1 MKYEKECTCMGAHVR
16 QLVKIVKDIC
26 LENNIDFQSFS
37 YDWILQ
43 LSANSRKMFI
53 YGYKFPNNNASIEQI
68 CNDKSALSDIL
79 AANNIPHVR
88 HYYFMSPNNE
98 QYTGENGDWDKM
110 KGLLHKY
117 KKLVCKSNTGSGGR
131 NVFKVNSQKT
141 LEIAVYNIFSK
152 TKSMCIAPYKIIKA
166 EYRIIIVNSNIE
178 VIYEKRRPI
187 VTGNGFDTIEKLIDQ
202 DPTLHDVEID
212 SDLNFDLIPQ
222 LGEKIEVSWKHNL
235 GQGAKPFIVNDV
247 LLKEKLSALALSC
260 ALALDLEFASID
272 IVEDETGLEILE
284 INSGIM
290 MENLAQSSKE
300 NYYIAKEIYQKAI
313 FSFLKMDDPKYKY
326 FVQRPRKK
334 HFVLP
339 VLEEIAKEKNV
350 TIIPDEEEGNFSI
363 FIFNNGK
370 RFIAKDY
377 PFNINYAGSISLCTN
392 KSACANFLDIMGFRV
407 PKQKYFV
414 RKSHVEVTL
423 TELKKAFDNPLE
435 LLGFDFPMII
445 KPNGLSQGVG
455 VYKISNKE
463 EGIICTKKIMGLKE
477 KLFLLQEYCSGHDF
491 RIVVLGD
498 KVIQAYERVP
508 FQIIGNGYDTIET
521 LLQQKVA
528 SFELAGR
535 DKSVDSSDSRIA
547 KNIAK
552 QGYTLQSVLE
562 TGVAC
567 KLQDI
572 ANLSLGGTTEDKTAD
587 ISSYYQKLAV
597 KIAQSLNLK
606 LCGIDII
613 AQDITNPDNKDYTI
627 LEINSAP
634 GLDNYVYEGQQ
645 QDDYVKQLYSMVFD
659 YLEKM

>member
-1 MKYEKECTCMGAHVR
+1 MGTHVR
-16 QLVKIVKDIC
+16 QLVKIVKEIC

-166 EYRIIIVNSNIE
+166 EYRIIIVNSNIG
-178 VIYEKRRPI
+178 VIYEKRRPM
-187 VTGNGFDTIEKLIDQ
+187 VTGNGFDTIGKLIDQ

-235 GQGAKPFIVNDV
+235 GQGAKPVIVNDV

-339 VLEEIAKEKNV
+339 VLEEIAKERNV

-363 FIFNNGK
+363 FTFNNGK

-392 KSACANFLDIMGFRV
+392 KSACAYFLDIMGFHV

-414 RKSHVEVTL
+414 KKSHAEVTL
-423 TELKKAFDNPLE
+423 TELKKFFDNPLE

-463 EGIICTKKIMGLKE
+463 EGIICAKKIMSLKE

-528 SFELAGR
+528 SFKLAGR

-547 KNIAK
+547 KNIAR
-552 QGYTLQSVLE
+552 QGYTLQSVLAA
-562 TGVAC
+562 GVAC
-567 KLQDI
+567 RLQDI
-572 ANLSLGGTTEDKTAD
+572 ANLSLGGTTADKTAD

>member
-1 MKYEKECTCMGAHVR
+1 MGANVR
-16 QLVKIVKDIC
+16 QLVKILKEIC
-26 LENNIDFQSFS
+26 LENSIDFQSFS

-43 LSANSRKMFI
+43 LSANNRKMFI

-79 AANNIPHVR
+79 AANNIPHIR

-110 KGLLHKY
+110 VGLLCKY
-117 KKLVCKSNTGSGGR
+117 NKIVCKSNTGSGGR
-131 NVFKVNSQKT
+131 NVFKVNSQKS

-152 TKSMCIAPYKIIKA
+152 TKAMCISPYKTIRA
-166 EYRIIIVNSNIE
+166 EYRIIVVNSNIG
-178 VIYEKRRPI
+178 VVYEKRRPVVI
-187 VTGNGFDTIEKLIDQ
+187 GNGIDSVVKLINQ

-212 SDLNFDLIPQ
+212 PDLNKNLIPQ
-222 LGEKIEVSWKHNL
+222 LGETVEVSWKHNL
-235 GQGAKPFIVNDV
+235 GQGAKPVIVNDV
-247 LLKEKLSALALSC
+247 LLKEKLSTLALSC

-272 IVEDETGLEILE
+272 IVEDESGLEVLE

-300 NYYIAKEIYQKAI
+300 NYSIAKEIYRKAI
-313 FSFLKMDDPKYKY
+313 FSYLKMDDPKYRY
-326 FVQRPRKK
+326 SVQHPRKK

-339 VLEEIAKEKNV
+339 VLEEIAKERNV
-350 TIIPDEEEGNFSI
+350 KIIPDEEEGNFSI

-377 PFNINYAGSISLCTN
+377 PFNINSAGSIGLCTN
-392 KSACANFLDIMGFRV
+392 KSACASFLGIMGFHV
-407 PKQKYFV
+407 PKQKFFV
-414 RKSHVEVTL
+414 KKSHVEVTL
-423 TELKKAFDNPLE
+423 TELKKFFDDPLE

-455 VYKISNKE
+455 VYKIANKE
-463 EGIICTKKIMGLKE
+463 EGIICAKKMMNLKE
-477 KLFLLQEYCSGHDF
+477 KIFLLQEYCSGHDF

-498 KVIQAYERVP
+498 KVIQAYERIP

-521 LLQQKVA
+521 LLQQKVV
-528 SFELAGR
+528 SFKLAGR
-535 DKSVDSSDSRIA
+535 DKAVDSSDNRII
-547 KNIAK
+547 KNITR
-552 QGYTLQSVLE
+552 QGYTLQSILDS
-562 TGVAC
+562 GVAC
-567 KLQDI
+567 RLQDI
-572 ANLSLGGTTEDKTAD
+572 ANLSLGGTTEDKTAS
-587 ISSYYQKLAV
+587 ISAYYQQLSI

-613 AQDITNPDNKDYTI
+613 AQDITNPHNKDYTI

-659 YLEKM
+659 FLEKM